1 MRLITTVAATA
12 LFAVIA
18 VAVNPITA
26 SAAEVIWGM

>member
-18 VAVNPITA
+18 IAANPITV
-26 SAAEVIWGM
+26 SAKEVIWGM